1 MADLLAVA
9 GCEDEAALAPLL
21 DRLEQAA
28 LCSGRL
34 AEARERLQGLG
45 DGRSED
51 DIRAAI
57 DGRDDAALGM
67 AAAEREG
74 AHAEARLARDAAIEQ
89 DTQARAAL
97 AELDRRDGAASAAQD
112 EQDAVAEIA
121 EAVERFSRD
130 HVAARLLSAAIERYR
145 AEHQSPIVERASR
158 AFQTLTG
165 GRWTGIGIDYDQ
177 DPPRLAAIRDGL
189 LLGPDAL
196 SEGTR
201 DQLFLALRVAAIE
214 EHARRATPLPFIAD
228 DLFITFD
235 ETRTENGFRLLGEL
249 GAFTQVIVFTHHLHV
264 AERAVAV
271 LGKEAAVIE
280 L

>member
-1 MADLLAVA
+1 MS
-9 GCEDEAALAPLL
+9 
-21 DRLEQAA
+21 RLT
-28 LCSGRL
+28 
-34 AEARERLQGLG
+34 EARERLAGLSG
-45 DGRSED
+45 GLAEAE
-51 DIRAAI
+51 IRAAI
-57 DGRDDAALGM
+57 DGRDDDALALAASEM
-67 AAAEREG
+67 QAAHG
-74 AHAEARLARDAAIEQ
+74 AARAACDAAIEQ

-121 EAVERFSRD
+121 EAVERFSLD

-145 AEHQSPIVERASR
+145 AEHQSPIVERASG
-158 AFQTLTG
+158 AFATLTG
-165 GRWTGIGIDYDQ
+165 GRWTGIGVDYDLET
-177 DPPRLAAIRDGL
+177 PKLAAIRDGAL
-189 LLGPDAL
+189 YGPDAL

-235 ETRTENGFRLLGEL
+235 EMRTENGFRLLGEL
-249 GAFTQVIVFTHHLHV
+249 GAYTQVIVFTHHLHV
-264 AERAVAV
+264 AECAKAV
-271 LGKEAAVIE
+271 LGSEASLIE